1 MTKKSIDEK
10 LAELN
15 ERPVPDETLTKAWW
29 DLEGHNKELKNDNA
43 AKSLRG
49 HKERFTQMLG
59 AAVRSPKSSG

>member
-1 MTKKSIDEK
+1 MTKSIDEK

-29 DLEGHNKELKNDNA
+29 DLEGPNKDRQSDDASQSEP
-43 AKSLRG
+43 G
-49 HKERFTQMLG
+49 HKERFTRMLG